1 MDFITTQNINI
12 PANYENY
19 GFVKIFRK
27 KDPVPKLNLKISQ
40 GAYGLLCL
48 DNFIL
53 SGDFSGHIHFIDIEN

>member
-27 KDPVPKLNLKISQ
+27 KDPVPKLNLKIS
-40 GAYGLLCL
+40 
-48 DNFIL
+48 
-53 SGDFSGHIHFIDIEN
+53 